1 MVDIHTHIIP
11 NVDDGS
17 KSVEDTF
24 TLFKEAVNAGFTDV
38 VLTPHYIKDYYDTN
52 TEIREFWVKSIQDTL
67 NKLEIPINVY
77 VGNEIYICEDMDRLI
92 FENKVS
98 CLNNSKY
105 VLFELPMNLNVKYL
119 DQIIFKIF
127 NLGKVP
133 IIAHPERYSFIQ
145 NDIPY
150 AKKLHE
156 KGVLF
161 QSNYGSILDLYGKEA
176 QKTLEK
182 LLRQDLINFMASD
195 VHRPDTIYS
204 VIEES
209 KNKIEKIVGSFKLE
223 KLTTINPRKIIM
235 NENIDN

>member
-24 TLFKEAVNAGFTDV
+24 TLFKEAEKAGFTDII
-38 VLTPHYIKDYYDTN
+38 LTPHYIKEYYETD
-52 TEIREFWVKSIQDTL
+52 TEIREFWVKSLQKTL
-67 NKLEIPINVY
+67 DKLEIPINVY
-77 VGNEIYICEDMDRLI
+77 IGNEIYICEDMDKLI

-105 VLFELPMNLNVKYL
+105 VLFELPINSNVKYL
-119 DQIIFKIF
+119 DQIIFRIF
-127 NLGKVP
+127 NLGKIP

-161 QSNYGSILDLYGKEA
+161 QSNYGSILGLYGKEA
-176 QKTLEK
+176 QKTIEK
-182 LLRQDLINFMASD
+182 LLRQDLISFMASD
-195 VHRPDTIYS
+195 VHKPGTIYS
-204 VIEES
+204 AIEES
-209 KNKIEKIVGSFKLE
+209 KEKIEKIIGTQKLE
-223 KLTTINPRKIIM
+223 KLTIINPKKIILD
-235 NENIDN
+235 E